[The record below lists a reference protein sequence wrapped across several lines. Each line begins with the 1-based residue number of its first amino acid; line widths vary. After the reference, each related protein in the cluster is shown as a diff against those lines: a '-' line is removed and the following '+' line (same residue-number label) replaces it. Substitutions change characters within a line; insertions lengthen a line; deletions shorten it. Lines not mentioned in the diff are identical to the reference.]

1 MTKFSRFAAKASC
14 TLIAAC
20 AATSVMAADIFV
32 IGGKPDDPFWS
43 RVKKGAEDAGIV
55 AEAQGGSVTWLG
67 PQNYD
72 NLGPDAAELIR
83 QAIDQGADAI
93 VGPDW
98 VPEAMDPAFEAVV
111 AAGIPL
117 VIYKAGGLE
126 AADKLGALNYVGAVD
141 YKSGYAGGEY
151 LGNAGHKNGA
161 CVNTL
166 PGAANIEAFCNGF
179 NDGIAAAGGTGSVLQ
194 LPATAY
200 GDSTAVAQAVRAHLL
215 QNPEID
221 AMFAIGGGDTSA
233 TISGIQQSGKAGKV
247 HVCGMNFNETVLANI
262 QQGNQACA
270 VDQQGYQQGFF
281 AVSILNNYV
290 NYGVTIPTRE
300 ILTGPGIVD
309 ASNVDLVIEGVKA
322 GAR

>member
-1 MTKFSRFAAKASC
+1 MSITTRVARGLLATAAFTMVAG
-14 TLIAAC
+14 TA
-20 AATSVMAADIFV
+20 MAADIFV

-111 AAGIPL
+111 DAGIPL
-117 VIYKAGGLE
+117 VIYNAGGLD
-126 AADKLGALNYVGAVD
+126 AADKLGAMNYVGAVD
-141 YKSGYAGGEY
+141 AKSGYAAGEY
-151 LGNAGHKNGA
+151 LGKAGKKNGA

-166 PGAANIEAFCNGF
+166 PGAANIEAFCSGF
-179 NDGIAAAGGTGSVLQ
+179 IEGIAAAGGEGSTLQ
-194 LPATAY
+194 LPATAF
-200 GDSTAVAQAVRAHLL
+200 GDATAVAQAVRAHLL
-215 QNPEID
+215 QNPDVD
-221 AMFAIGGGDTSA
+221 ALFAIGDADTNA
-233 TISGIQQSGKAGKV
+233 AVSGIQQAGKTGRV
-247 HVCGMNFNETVLANI
+247 EVCGINFNESILANI
-262 QQGNQACA
+262 QAGSQACA
-270 VDQQGYQQGFF
+270 IDQQGYQQGFF
-281 AVSILNNYV
+281 AVSILNNFV

-300 ILTGPGIVD
+300 ILTGPGVID
-309 ASNVDLVIEGVKA
+309 ASNVEQVIEGVKA
-322 GAR
+322 GVR

>member
-1 MTKFSRFAAKASC
+1 MTKFSRFAATA
-14 TLIAAC
+14 TTAIVAAC
-20 AATSVMAADIFV
+20 AAGAVMAADIFV
-32 IGGKPDDPFWS
+32 VGGKPDDPFWS
-43 RVKKGAEDAGIV
+43 RVKLGAEEAGKV

-98 VPEAMDPAFEAVV
+98 VPEAMDPAFQAVV
-111 AAGIPL
+111 DAGIPL
-117 VIYKAGGLE
+117 VIYNAGGIE
-126 AADKLGALNYVGAVD
+126 AADRLGALNYVGAVD
-141 YKSGYAGGEY
+141 YKSGFAGGEY

-166 PGAANIEAFCNGF
+166 PGAANLEAFCTGF
-179 NDGIAAAGGTGSVLQ
+179 NDGIASVGGTGSVLQ
-194 LPATAY
+194 LPATAF
-200 GDSTAVAQAVRAHLL
+200 GDATAVAQAVRAHLL

-221 AMFAIGGGDTSA
+221 AMFAVGDGDTNA
-233 TISGIQQSGKAGKV
+233 TVSGIAQAGKTGSV
-247 HVCGMNFNETVLANI
+247 KVCGMNFNDTILANI
-262 QQGNQACA
+262 QAGTQACA
-270 VDQQGYQQGFF
+270 IDQQGYQQGFF
-281 AVSILNNYV
+281 AVSILNNFV

-300 ILTGPGIVD
+300 ILTGPGVID
-309 ASNVDLVIEGVKA
+309 AANVELVIEGVKA

>member
-1 MTKFSRFAAKASC
+1 MSITTRVARGLLATAAFTMVAG
-14 TLIAAC
+14 TA
-20 AATSVMAADIFV
+20 MAADIFV

-111 AAGIPL
+111 DAGIPL
-117 VIYKAGGLE
+117 VIYNAGGLE
-126 AADKLGALNYVGAVD
+126 AADKLGAMNYVGAVD
-141 YKSGYAGGEY
+141 AKSGYAAGEY
-151 LGNAGHKNGA
+151 LGKAGKKNGA

-166 PGAANIEAFCNGF
+166 PGAANIEAFCSGF
-179 NDGIAAAGGTGSVLQ
+179 IEGIAAAGGEGSTLQ
-194 LPATAY
+194 LPATAF
-200 GDSTAVAQAVRAHLL
+200 GDATAVAQAVRAHLL
-215 QNPEID
+215 QNPDVD
-221 AMFAIGGGDTSA
+221 ALFAIGDADTNA
-233 TISGIQQSGKAGKV
+233 TVSGIQQAGKAGQV
-247 HVCGMNFNETVLANI
+247 EVCGINFNESILANI
-262 QQGNQACA
+262 QAGSQACA
-270 VDQQGYQQGFF
+270 IDQQGYQQGFF
-281 AVSILNNYV
+281 AVSILNNFV

-300 ILTGPGIVD
+300 ILTGPGVID
-309 ASNVDLVIEGVKA
+309 ASNVEQVIEGVKA
-322 GAR
+322 GVR